1 MWVNM
6 GSSEFNFIIPCVYYL
21 KTQNEGMN
29 PIAIRVELTSPDYIS
44 WEDTSN
50 GRILRVNK
58 ILMDEKEIDLSSPKP
73 PEKTPDKIVFI
84 STDGESFEL
93 VKLTSKIFNE
103 KLKPY
108 VAKGNTTNFTTD
120 DQVQNHYLST
130 DFYSTR

>member
-1 MWVNM
+1 M

-73 PEKTPDKIVFI
+73 PEKNPDKIVFI

-120 DQVQNHYLST
+120 DQVQNHYLNT